1 VEEEDGPEQNS
12 KKLLGIPFVED
23 PQHRLIIFFS
33 HNKFKIAIIIILIM
47 GNLKVNIEKNVL
59 ICSFRL
65 QWIAL
70 LEFSHNKEVAELS
83 WQNMD
88 RNLPR
93 TDKLR
98 EMVRRGIPHS
108 LRPQIWMRMSGIK
121 RKYKY

>member
-1 VEEEDGPEQNS
+1 MEEEDGPEQNS

-23 PQHRLIIFFS
+23 PQHRLVIIFFYI
-33 HNKFKIAIIIILIM
+33 FKIENIVHNCIL
-47 GNLKVNIEKNVL
+47 LA
-59 ICSFRL
+59 RL
-65 QWIAL
+65 QWVAL

-88 RNLPR
+88 RRLPR

-121 RKYKY
+121 